1 LRLTGTD
8 TPVARERRILVK
20 QRNELILM
28 PAQQRALKSLI
39 KALPAGDVF
48 VLKAASGAGRT
59 TVLRELHATVG
70 GVFVGIGAI
79 MHSLEGR
86 DPLSVE
92 EAFLTTIESALDGP
106 DLVIVDDLHLVS
118 NVVNR
123 HNAARSLLLDAALTA
138 IMGDAAAWGKKLVFG
153 VEDEAPWPV
162 RRRAYT
168 WEIRSLAV
176 EDFACI
182 CRALLPTA
190 MAERLDYAQIH
201 RFAPKL
207 TAQQLKNACRWLSRK
222 ERVDTARFIEYL
234 RRRQLASNVALE
246 EVQKVNW
253 RDLKGVDGVIREL
266 EAKIALPFENDALT
280 AELKL
285 KPKRGVLLA
294 GPPGTGKT
302 TIGRALAHRL
312 KSRFFLIDGTM
323 VSGSYDFQE
332 EVEKIFEAAKRNAP
346 SVVFI
351 DDADVIFENDGDRGL
366 YRYLLTVLDG
376 LESESA
382 ARVCVM
388 MTAMNAGAL
397 PAALLRSGRV
407 ELWLETRLPDAP
419 ARASILENLLAGLPE
434 PLGKPDLNLLAEWSH
449 GLTGAD
455 LKNVV
460 EDGKLLYA
468 GDLTTRGTVRP
479 AEAYYLEAIETV
491 RENRRNYARSKPP
504 KLTESVQFGFC
515 GPAA

>member
-1 LRLTGTD
+1 MAHFVNST
-8 TPVARERRILVK
+8 
-20 QRNELILM
+20 NELILM
-28 PAQQRALKSLI
+28 PAQERALKSLM
-39 KALPAGDVF
+39 KALPAGGIF
-48 VLKAASGAGRT
+48 VLKAAAGAGRT
-59 TVLRELHATVG
+59 TVLNELHRAAG
-70 GVFVGIGAI
+70 GIFVGIREV

-92 EAFLTTIESALDGP
+92 EAFLATVERALDGH

-123 HNAARSLLLDAALTA
+123 YNAARSHLLDAALTA
-138 IMGDAAAWGKKLVFG
+138 IMGEAAAWDKKLVFG
-153 VEDEAPWPV
+153 VEDQAPWPV

-168 WEIRSLAV
+168 WEIRDLAV
-176 EDFACI
+176 EDLAFI
-182 CRALLPTA
+182 CRALLPPA
-190 MAERLDYAQIH
+190 IAEGLDCAQIH

-207 TAQQLKNACRWLSRK
+207 TAQQLNNACRWLARK
-222 ERVDTARFIEYL
+222 ESVDTARFIEYL
-234 RRRQLASNVALE
+234 RSRQLASNVALE
-246 EVQKVNW
+246 EVQKVDW
-253 RDLKGVDGVIREL
+253 KDLKGVDGVIREL

-312 KSRFFLIDGTM
+312 KSRFFLIDGTI
-323 VSGSYDFQE
+323 VSGSCDFQE

-351 DDADVIFENDGDRGL
+351 DDADVIFENDGDRGF

-388 MTAMNAGAL
+388 MTAMDAGAL

-407 ELWLETRLPDAP
+407 ELWLETRLPDAL

-434 PLGKPDLNLLAEWSH
+434 PIGKPDLNLLAEWSH

-468 GDLTTRGTVRP
+468 GDRAVRGAVRP

-504 KLTESVQFGFC
+504 RLTESVQFGFC

>member
-1 LRLTGTD
+1 
-8 TPVARERRILVK
+8 
-20 QRNELILM
+20 M
-28 PAQQRALKSLI
+28 PAQARALESLLN
-39 KALPAGDVF
+39 ALPAGDVF
-48 VLKAASGAGRT
+48 VLKAEPGAGRT
-59 TVLRELHATVG
+59 IVLRQLHAEAG
-70 GVFVGIGAI
+70 GAFVSIRDV

-86 DPLSVE
+86 DPLSIE
-92 EAFLTTIESALDGP
+92 EAFLVTIERALETHN
-106 DLVIVDDLHLVS
+106 LAIVDDLHLVA

-123 HNAARSLLLDAALTA
+123 YNAARSHLLDAALTS

-153 VEDEAPWPV
+153 VEDDTPWPV
-162 RRRAYT
+162 RRRAHVVKLAD
-168 WEIRSLAV
+168 LAV
-176 EDFACI
+176 EDIASI
-182 CRALLPTA
+182 ARGRLAPEI
-190 MAERLDYAQIH
+190 AEALDYARIH

-207 TAQQLKNACRWLSRK
+207 TAQQLTNACRWLARK
-222 ERVDTARFIEYL
+222 DRVDTERFIDYL
-234 RRRQLASNVALE
+234 RSHDLVSNVELE
-246 EVQKVNW
+246 EVRMVNLK
-253 RDLKGVDGVIREL
+253 DLKGVESLVREL
-266 EAKIALPFENDALT
+266 EAKVALPFENDALA

-323 VSGSYDFQE
+323 VSGSDSFYEDVQ
-332 EVEKIFEAAKRNAP
+332 KIFEAAKRNAP
-346 SVVFI
+346 AVVFI

-388 MTAMNAGAL
+388 MTAMNAGVL
-397 PAALLRSGRV
+397 PAAMLRSGRV
-407 ELWLETRLPDAP
+407 ELWLETRLPDAS
-419 ARASILENLLAGLPE
+419 ARASILESLLAGLPA
-434 PLGKPDLNLLAEWSH
+434 PIGNPDILLLAEASH

-455 LKNVV
+455 LKNIV

-468 GDLTTRGTVRP
+468 ADLAVAAELRP
-479 AEAYYLEAIETV
+479 AEAYYLEAIESV

-504 KLTESVQFGFC
+504 KLGESAPYGFYSSVMERR
-515 GPAA
+515 